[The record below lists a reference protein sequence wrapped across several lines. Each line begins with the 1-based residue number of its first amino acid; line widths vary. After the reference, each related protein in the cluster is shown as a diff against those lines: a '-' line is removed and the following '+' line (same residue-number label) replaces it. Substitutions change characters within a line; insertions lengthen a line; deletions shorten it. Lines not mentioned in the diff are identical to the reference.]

1 MAYRL
6 QLMKLARLC
15 APRSECLVLL
25 LRHQQVDLGPALNLH
40 KRNLHSKQCLS
51 KKSSAI
57 CGVEKLSL
65 INLDCWAT
73 AGTSGQPKDINS
85 QGSQLKSHQASAGC
99 SVVPV
104 VKAQWQNGMQF
115 HGHVSPGDP
124 CFRKNT

>member
-25 LRHQQVDLGPALNLH
+25 LRHQQVDLGPTLNLH
-40 KRNLHSKQCLS
+40 KRNLQSKQCL
-51 KKSSAI
+51 I
-57 CGVEKLSL
+57 CGVEKVSL

-73 AGTSGQPKDINS
+73 AGNSGQPNDIHS
-85 QGSQLKSHQASAGC
+85 QGSQLKSHHASALH

-104 VKAQWQNGMQF
+104 VKAQWQDGMQF
-115 HGHVSPGDP
+115 HGHVSPCDP
-124 CFRKNT
+124 CFRNKT